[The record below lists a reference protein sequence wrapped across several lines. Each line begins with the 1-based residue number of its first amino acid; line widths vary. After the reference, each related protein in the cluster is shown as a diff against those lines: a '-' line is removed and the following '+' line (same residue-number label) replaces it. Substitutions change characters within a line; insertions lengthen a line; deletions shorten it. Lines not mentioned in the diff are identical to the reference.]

1 MCRVVGWPNLCTDP
15 HSFIR
20 SLANHFLFERQPP
33 PSPPPHIPSLSSCS
47 CVGGSASPPRLPV
60 LKTDDESTVALTVNL
75 PNASHLLCGG
85 NSPALQ
91 IVRRRRPGSTS
102 LPPRQ
107 LGVQFKGPFRELSP
121 MRRTHNWH
129 PSCLIKVQSAGM
141 DSLSQVSAPSLKIAG

>member
-1 MCRVVGWPNLCTDP
+1 MGHVSCGWLAKLSCRPAQFYRIFFGPLPVWMISTPQT
-15 HSFIR
+15 
-20 SLANHFLFERQPP
+20 
-33 PSPPPHIPSLSSCS
+33 PSLPFYS
-47 CVGGSASPPRLPV
+47 CVGGSASPPRLP
-60 LKTDDESTVALTVNL
+60 LLQTDDESTVASTANL
-75 PNASHLLCGG
+75 PSASHLLCGEKR
-85 NSPALQ
+85 PALR
-91 IVRRRRPGSTS
+91 IVRRRRPGSTC